1 MKGRK
6 VSQKGGGLIIR
17 LMKND
22 RDTPFD
28 RARNFNLKSDRITWN
43 YGVGSM
49 LKSWVGKKKN
59 PGVILF
65 EDIESISDLQT
76 ERYDGPDGQGPALE
90 WMEFEIQTKK
100 SSFRR
105 RGRKLYKFHNVW
117 IPPFWGLVR
126 PRTVSERQKWIRDE
140 VPSNSEV
147 RLWHTSLQE
156 KYRIWKVGGDFPPDY
171 GDVSPPAYAESR
183 KRGRSRTKT
192 TRRHLTLNK
201 KRSQRKS
208 LKGRTRTSRR
218 RQSRRRKRQSRKRR
232 RRRGRQR

>member
-22 RDTPFD
+22 RDTPYD
-28 RARNFNLKSDRITWN
+28 RPRNFNLKSDRITWN

-65 EDIESISDLQT
+65 EDIESISDLKT

-100 SSFRR
+100 SSYRR

-126 PRTVSERQKWIRDE
+126 PPRTVSERQKLIRDE

-147 RLWHTSLQE
+147 RRWYISLQE

-171 GDVSPPAYAESR
+171 GDIPPPAYAESR
-183 KRGRSRTKT
+183 KRGRSRT
-192 TRRHLTLNK
+192 TRNR
-201 KRSQRKS
+201 RKS

-218 RQSRRRKRQSRKRR
+218 RRHRRRQSQRRRRR
-232 RRRGRQR
+232 RRRGRGRRHSQERR